1 MRLRYPP
8 SAFAALALVCLGVL
22 LPAPEGRAHDTQLS
36 SARAT
41 VSGNAVQLV
50 LELNARDLD
59 VALGSTLAAAGG
71 PVRPESL
78 ARASSRVAG
87 YALAHT
93 RVFNSAGGSCLGRV
107 DAIESKAEHV
117 LVSMAW
123 RCPPLAGTLVYQTSL
138 FQEIDPAARH
148 MFTVSGD
155 VRRMALLS
163 ASTPRVTLAS
173 TQVELREVLVHY
185 FAAGVEHIAIGYDHI
200 AFLLA
205 VILWGRRLWPLV
217 GVVTAFT
224 IAHSVTLTLAVLELV
239 VLPARVVEV
248 LIALSIVYVAAENFF
263 VRDLRRRWLITFA
276 FGLIHGFG
284 FASLLRD
291 YGLPREAL
299 APALAAFNVGVEAGQ
314 LLVVGVALGA
324 GYVLQRVL
332 PATER
337 IRLALPLMLSGCI
350 LVLGLYWTAQRL
362 LDLH

>member
-8 SAFAALALVCLGVL
+8 SALAALALVCLGVL
-22 LPAPEGRAHDTQLS
+22 LPAPQGRAHDTQLS
-36 SARAT
+36 SGRAR
-41 VSGNAVQLV
+41 VSGNAVELV

-59 VALGSTLAAAGG
+59 VALGSDLAPAGG
-71 PVRPESL
+71 PVRAESL
-78 ARASSRVAG
+78 ARASSRVAE
-87 YALAHT
+87 YAMAHT
-93 RVFNSAGGSCLGRV
+93 RVFNSAGGSCIGRV
-107 DAIESKAEHV
+107 GAIEPKAEHV
-117 LVSMAW
+117 LVSTTW

-148 MFTVSGD
+148 MFTASGD

-173 TQVELREVLVHY
+173 TQVGLREVLVHY

-205 VILWGRRLWPLV
+205 VILWGRRPLPLI

-224 IAHSVTLTLAVLELV
+224 VAHSVTLTLAVLELAV
-239 VLPARVVEV
+239 VPARVVEV

-263 VRDLRRRWLITFA
+263 VRDLRRRWLVTFV

-284 FASLLRD
+284 FASVLRD

-314 LLVVGVALGA
+314 LLVVAVALGA

-332 PATER
+332 PASER
-337 IRLALPLMLSGCI
+337 MRQASPLMLSGCI
-350 LVLGLYWTAQRL
+350 LILGLYWTARRV